1 MSFISNTFKNIYKP
15 TNQNLRTSSNIRNKN
30 VHNSPRTNKRTG
42 NDRQTGEYQN
52 QRAVTVTGNR
62 ETIGTQVIRA
72 ADDDTSPIYDTEP
85 LEKVHSNDD
94 YNVFA
99 NEKEH
104 TEQPESINDTYVVE
118 KVESNITLDSS
129 YMSHNEGE
137 ADQDARK
144 YEDERVMLPSLIAI
158 LKLNLMKTEKIHKQL
173 KKENT
178 SYLDYSSKNRVRKF
192 FRALPLKWRA
202 KVTSIEEA
210 KDLAT
215 IPLDELIENL
225 KVYEM
230 VLDNDG
236 I

>member
-30 VHNSPRTNKRTG
+30 VDNSLRTDKRTR

-62 ETIGTQVIRA
+62 ETVGTHVVQSTKWVKNYA
-72 ADDDTSPIYDTEP
+72 CHKEKMLLCKKEDVGP

-137 ADQDARK
+137 AD
-144 YEDERVMLPSLIAI
+144 
-158 LKLNLMKTEKIHKQL
+158 
-173 KKENT
+173 
-178 SYLDYSSKNRVRKF
+178 
-192 FRALPLKWRA
+192 
-202 KVTSIEEA
+202 
-210 KDLAT
+210 
-215 IPLDELIENL
+215 
-225 KVYEM
+225 
-230 VLDNDG
+230 
-236 I
+236 